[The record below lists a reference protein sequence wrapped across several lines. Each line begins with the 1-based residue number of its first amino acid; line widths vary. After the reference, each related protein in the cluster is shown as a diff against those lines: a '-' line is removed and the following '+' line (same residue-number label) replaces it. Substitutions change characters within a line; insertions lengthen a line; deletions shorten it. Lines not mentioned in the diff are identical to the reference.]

1 MTTTTDNAIDKAS
14 SNVHSAID
22 QVALKAKSPVDRLA
36 TLAHNA
42 SDKALDAGNAATEW
56 VADRADRIAA
66 PSKKMLDDASSY
78 VSANPLKSMGIAVVA
93 ALIVGRLMR

>member
-1 MTTTTDNAIDKAS
+1 MTTTTENAIDKAS

-22 QVALKAKSPVDRLA
+22 QAAHKAKAPVDRLA
-36 TLAHNA
+36 TLAHDA
-42 SDKALDAGNAATEW
+42 SDKAIDAGNAATEW
-56 VADRADRIAA
+56 VADRAERIAA
-66 PSKKMLDDASSY
+66 PTKKMIGDATSY